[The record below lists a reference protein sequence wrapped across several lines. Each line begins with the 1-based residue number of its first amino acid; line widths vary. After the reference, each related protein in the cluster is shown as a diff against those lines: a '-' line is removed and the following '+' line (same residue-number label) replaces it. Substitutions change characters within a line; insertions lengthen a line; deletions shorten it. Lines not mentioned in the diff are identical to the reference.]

1 MLIVFH
7 GISDKDGCSSIS
19 KVGMP
24 VNSPRANSPPT
35 NSPPVI
41 LYASHAIAGLV

>member
-19 KVGMP
+19 NVGMP
-24 VNSPRANSPPT
+24 VNSPRANSPP
-35 NSPPVI
+35 VI
-41 LYASHAIAGLV
+41 FCYVSHAIAGLA